1 MLWTRSRIPINSPL
15 NLLLNPSFFF
25 LFFLLQPVLQSPG
38 RSVGLKTAHSQ
49 LRKAVDLRVKQP
61 SILVTKAV
69 TVRWTGC
76 AWPTS
81 EATLVSLE
89 GKKILDI

>member
-1 MLWTRSRIPINSPL
+1 M
-15 NLLLNPSFFF
+15 
-25 LFFLLQPVLQSPG
+25 
-38 RSVGLKTAHSQ
+38 GLKTAHSQ

-61 SILVTKAV
+61 SILVTKAA

-76 AWPTS
+76 EWPTS

-89 GKKILDI
+89 GKKILDV